1 MQIKLQIVLNI
12 LNNIWNATIN
22 KAIKIGPQKDVGR
35 TAFHAASYGR
45 RYVMLRNYG

>member
-1 MQIKLQIVLNI
+1 MH
-12 LNNIWNATIN
+12 N

-45 RYVMLRNYG
+45 RYLA

>member
-1 MQIKLQIVLNI
+1 MTALYWGLVMNSKHLH
-12 LNNIWNATIN
+12 N

-45 RYVMLRNYG
+45 RYT